1 MYNTIVSDSH
11 TDLLTSLVD
20 NVQKLKKEKSYF
32 ESTDFSKIKNKVFDY
47 LLSQNIDILSLAVFT
62 NNKNIQFK
70 DLYLFKLIVEEYNQL
85 ELGRA
90 LISIEDI
97 GFVKNFYDLLDLVK
111 LKPFSCTLSWN
122 FDNKFCGGAL
132 GKSGFTEF
140 GKFAVNYLEKNKVLI
155 DTAHMNRK
163 SFWEFVDLTAKPIF
177 NSHSNIFSL
186 HKHKRNLLD
195 KQIKKIVDTNGYVGI
210 TLYDKFVKSRTIN
223 SYDIAVQFNYLVEKF
238 GINNFGFGTDFFGID
253 EKNLPTDISSYNDL
267 FAVADNLLSFGYTSL
282 DIEKLMNKNFSEFV
296 SRVQD

>member
-1 MYNTIVSDSH
+1 MNKFLVSDSH
-11 TDLLTSLVD
+11 TDLLTSFGIKKKNKKD
-20 NVQKLKKEKSYF
+20 NSYF
-32 ESTDFSKIKNKVFDY
+32 QTNDYQEIKDRVCDFLTN
-47 LLSQNIDILSLAVFT
+47 QNLDTISLAVFT
-62 NNKNIQFK
+62 YNKNITLR
-70 DLYLFKLIVEEYNQL
+70 DLELFKNIVDEINERKIAKTL
-85 ELGRA
+85 LGV
-90 LISIEDI
+90 EDI
-97 GFVKNFYDLLDLVK
+97 GFVKHFYDLQELVK

-132 GKSGFTEF
+132 GKSGLTEF

-163 SFWEFVDLTAKPIF
+163 SFWEFVDLTTKPIF

-210 TLYDKFVKSRTIN
+210 TLYDKFVKSRPIN

-238 GINNFGFGTDFFGID
+238 GVNNFGFGTDFFGID